1 MNSSTYSN
9 GGYTYAAYINNQWYK
24 ATDKGQLSSGGGFP
38 GGGGPGGGGGRPGST
53 YYVYELDID
62 TWPGIPTYVEVEGKS
77 EDDLN
82 NILNKLGYS
91 MKDTVSCTADDI
103 YRKYGKSMFDSREL
117 KF

>member
-1 MNSSTYSN
+1 MQDSHRRGQY
-9 GGYTYAAYINNQWYK
+9 GAADRK
-24 ATDKGQLSSGGGFP
+24 
-38 GGGGPGGGGGRPGST
+38 
-53 YYVYELDID
+53 
-62 TWPGIPTYVEVEGKS
+62 PTHHQFVEGKS

-103 YRKYGKSMFDSREL
+103 YRKYGKSMFDNREL